1 MPNVKKSKKRPAKL
15 YVVRWGPDSRH
26 LHESNV
32 HASILTA
39 RCQYQ
44 HVLGKAKQLV
54 RIEYPHRMSEG
65 EKVTILA
72 EQIA

>member
-1 MPNVKKSKKRPAKL
+1 MSNVKKSKKMPAKL

-26 LHESNV
+26 LTESCV
-32 HASILTA
+32 HQGFLTA
-39 RCQYQ
+39 RVHYE
-44 HVLGKAKQLV
+44 HNLGKAKQLV

-65 EKVTILA
+65 EKVTILK